1 MPLWKRR
8 LIIWG
13 FSLLIGVY
21 DGFYGPG
28 TGTFLLI
35 AFCALGRLDV
45 RSASGNVKVV
55 NLSSNLS
62 ALLTSLMAGKV
73 LIGVGL
79 AAACFSI
86 AGHWL
91 GSGLAIKNGAKIVR
105 PVILAVIALLLVR
118 VLAELLGL

>member
-1 MPLWKRR
+1 MKRTTNTR
-8 LIIWG
+8 YLVELAL
-13 FSLLIGVY
+13 F
-21 DGFYGPG
+21 
-28 TGTFLLI
+28 I
-35 AFCALGRLDV
+35 AIVLV
-45 RSASGNVKVV
+45 S
-55 NLSSNLS
+55 
-62 ALLTSLMAGKV
+62 LLTSLMAGKV